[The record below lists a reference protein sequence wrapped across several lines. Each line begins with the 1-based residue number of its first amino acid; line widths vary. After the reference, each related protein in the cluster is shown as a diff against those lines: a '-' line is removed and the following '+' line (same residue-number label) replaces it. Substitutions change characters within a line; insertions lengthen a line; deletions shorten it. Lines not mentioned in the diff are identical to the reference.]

1 MAEKHLYFCNILV
14 SRWVNA
20 LQTKGLR
27 LQHSL
32 QSGMDQSS
40 DQSSVQSNA
49 QSYSESNSFTSMNSS
64 PVQPNGQGSGIPK
77 LPIKSILVVKW
88 DEIGDMAAAVH
99 VFGTLKSAYP
109 EAELHVLCKPFVS
122 TLIAGD
128 PAIDKVFTNIADWQQ
143 RYDVVVELRG
153 TWQTLWKSLSRR
165 TMPKYRVDR
174 GWVQAGAT
182 ATTPPVV
189 SAVPINQVSITG
201 RLRLDSSLPRGSF
214 FALPGKGEGLVSE
227 LNAQSQ
233 LDTEK
238 FYIDLLSGSDTS
250 LTPEVTAQLP
260 ELSDGPHMAYALQ
273 WIFFAGL
280 VIYGRILI
288 RRTR

>member
-1 MAEKHLYFCNILV
+1 LIIFCLWGSQWQYHRGV
-14 SRWVNA
+14 DRHARNA
-20 LQTKGLR
+20 VIQDR
-27 LQHSL
+27 I
-32 QSGMDQSS
+32 
-40 DQSSVQSNA
+40 A
-49 QSYSESNSFTSMNSS
+49 QSPIELNS
-64 PVQPNGQGSGIPK
+64 VSG
-77 LPIKSILVVKW
+77 
-88 DEIGDMAAAVH
+88 A
-99 VFGTLKSAYP
+99 
-109 EAELHVLCKPFVS
+109 
-122 TLIAGD
+122 LID
-128 PAIDKVFTNIADWQQ
+128 F
-143 RYDVVVELRG
+143 E
-153 TWQTLWKSLSRR
+153 WQTVSVEGVFDNEKQILLRNRYNDGKYGYEVLTLFKSTANKSFW
-165 TMPKYRVDR
+165 VDR

-189 SAVPINQVSITG
+189 TEVPTSQVSITG

-233 LDTEK
+233 LNTEK
-238 FYIDLLSGSDTS
+238 FYIDLLSGSVPS
-250 LTPEVTAQLP
+250 LTPDVTAQLP

>member
-1 MAEKHLYFCNILV
+1 MTSTQKTKEPWALFKSLVALLLIIFCLWGSQWQYHRGV
-14 SRWVNA
+14 DRHARNA
-20 LQTKGLR
+20 VIEER
-27 LQHSL
+27 I
-32 QSGMDQSS
+32 
-40 DQSSVQSNA
+40 A
-49 QSYSESNSFTSMNSS
+49 
-64 PVQPNGQGSGIPK
+64 
-77 LPIKSILVVKW
+77 
-88 DEIGDMAAAVH
+88 
-99 VFGTLKSAYP
+99 KSAI
-109 EAELHVLCKPFVS
+109 ELNSVTDNLPDNEWQTVS
-122 TLIAGD
+122 TAGTFD
-128 PAIDKVFTNIADWQQ
+128 IEKQILLRN
-143 RYDVVVELRG
+143 RYNDGKYGYEVL
-153 TWQTLWKSLSRR
+153 TLFRSNENKSFW
-165 TMPKYRVDR
+165 VDR

-189 SAVPINQVSITG
+189 TALPQGEVLITG

-214 FALPGKGEGLVSE
+214 FALPGKGEGLVAE

-233 LDTEK
+233 LNTEK

-273 WIFFAGL
+273 WIFFGGL